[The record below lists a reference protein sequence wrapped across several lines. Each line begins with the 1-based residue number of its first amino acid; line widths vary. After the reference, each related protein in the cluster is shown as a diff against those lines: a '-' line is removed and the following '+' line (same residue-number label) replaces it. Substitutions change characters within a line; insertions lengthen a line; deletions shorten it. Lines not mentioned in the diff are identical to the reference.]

1 MMNDDVRQSNLM
13 AHSPPH
19 SSFLLPPLDDDDVH
33 ATKERHLHRTD
44 YYCIYYNTL

>member
-19 SSFLLPPLDDDDVH
+19 FSFLLWMMMTYTRRRNGTFIGRIIIVYIIIRF
-33 ATKERHLHRTD
+33 E
-44 YYCIYYNTL
+44 I